1 MKRTVFSYGIKEVAP
16 YIDWGYFLHAWG
28 IAGTKC
34 CQQAEEIISDA
45 KAMLREFDGRYRT
58 TAIFALCNARGDGDN
73 IIIEDTMLPLLRQQ
87 HNAESKYNLCLSD
100 FISPKNDRIGVFATS
115 IDATFGQEYT
125 NDEYRFLLAQ
135 TLADRLAE
143 ATAALLHKQVRTDSE
158 LWGYA
163 PDEQLLIEDLLAEK
177 NQGIRPAIGYPS
189 LPDQSIIFTVD
200 RLLGLKDIGITL
212 TVSGAMHP
220 HASVCGLMIA
230 HPAARYFAVGKID
243 REQLCDYARRR
254 GTSPEEI
261 ARFLTKNLE

>member
-1 MKRTVFSYGIKEVAP
+1 MTPRQSTPNADGVALALCDFVAP
-16 YIDWGYFLHAWG
+16 EGF
-28 IAGTKC
+28 
-34 CQQAEEIISDA
+34 
-45 KAMLREFDGRYRT
+45 
-58 TAIFALCNARGDGDN
+58 GDN
-73 IIIEDTMLPLLRQQ
+73 AGAFAITISESLRQRLEELKADDTHRALILQ
-87 HNAESKYNLCLSD
+87 GLC
-100 FISPKNDRIGVFATS
+100 
-115 IDATFGQEYT
+115 
-125 NDEYRFLLAQ
+125 
-135 TLADRLAE
+135 DRLVE
-143 ATAALLHKQVRTDSE
+143 AASEWLHTRVRKE

-163 PDEQLLIEDLLAEK
+163 PAEQLSPKQLFQGRY
-177 NQGIRPAIGYPS
+177 QGIRPAIGYPS

>member
-1 MKRTVFSYGIKEVAP
+1 MKRHCFSYSIGEVAP
-16 YIDWGYFLHAWG
+16 YIDWSYLLHAWG
-28 IAGTKC
+28 IGC
-34 CQQAEEIISDA
+34 NDMQATEEIIRDA
-45 KAMLREFDGRYRT
+45 KEILRVLDGKYCT
-58 TAIFALCNARGDGDN
+58 QGIFALCDAKSKDDD
-73 IIIEDTMLPLLRQQ
+73 IIIEGTTLPLLRQQ
-87 HNAESKYNLCLSD
+87 HSNAGKYNLCLSD

-115 IDATFGQEYT
+115 IDAAFGQEYT

-143 ATAALLHKQVRTDSE
+143 ATAALLHKQVRTDCG